1 MPHLT
6 AHQVKE
12 LADNL
17 LRMTNALGDYR
28 YDNFDRLSEEENL
41 RIKELHHKQ
50 LEDTTEL
57 YTRSALLVM
66 DEAETSLQQIDHIT
80 KETTALYKKLGTV
93 QMVLD
98 RASSVLTLAT
108 AIIGLDPKGI
118 TSSIKNLLVPA
129 G

>member
-1 MPHLT
+1 MPNLT
-6 AHQVKE
+6 SQQVKE

-28 YDNFDRLSEEENL
+28 YENFDLLSEDENL
-41 RIKELHHKQ
+41 QIKELHQKQ

-57 YTRSALLVM
+57 YTQAAVLVM
-66 DEAETSLQQIDHIT
+66 DDVEISLQQIETIT
-80 KETTALYKKLGTV
+80 QETKALYKKLGGV
-93 QMVLD
+93 QKVLN
-98 RASSVLTLAT
+98 RATSVLTLAT

-118 TSSIKNLLVPA
+118 TSSLKGLLVET